1 MKRKT
6 LLAGGILRDIEFL
19 TKLDFEIFIDTLKR
33 QRRDYQ
39 ILDKYDRPSG
49 SVIVRILT
57 PYNTSDLIE
66 L

>member
-19 TKLDFEIFIDTLKR
+19 TKFDYEIFIDTLNR
-33 QRRDYQ
+33 QHRHYE
-39 ILDKYDRPSG
+39 ILDKLDRPSG

-57 PYNTSDLIE
+57 QYNAADLIQ